1 MTRDRSKLPQWAQ
14 QEFAQMER
22 RLDRLTFQ
30 NAQLKDQL
38 NGLGEG
44 AKPLAVRSP
53 YRDPV
58 PVAWDQFDVIRFFLS
73 NDEDGHEAYADVV
86 VDECGMLSVRTTR
99 SLKLLP
105 QSSNRVHIASGRP

>member
-14 QEFAQMER
+14 QELNH
-22 RLDRLTFQ
+22 LDRRVDRLAVQ
-30 NAQLKDQL
+30 NAQLKQQL
-38 NGLGEG
+38 GGLGEG
-44 AKPLAVRSP
+44 QTAVAVRSP

-58 PVAWDQFDVIRFFLS
+58 PVAWDQFDVIRFFLP

-86 VDECGMLSVRTTR
+86 VDESGLLSVRTTR